1 MTRKP
6 KPHEIFVVSDGT
18 GATAER
24 VLRAALLQFEDSKAH
39 VRRFPEIRTEA
50 QIVSV
55 AKEAVTKR
63 AMIVHTLVSFNLR
76 RVLYIE
82 AVEHH
87 VPVVDLFGTL
97 MTQLESFLESSPQA
111 RPGLMQ
117 EADERYYE
125 RVDALDFAVKHDD
138 GLGLATIGDADVVL
152 VGISRTSK
160 TPLSIYLA
168 YRGFKV
174 ANIPIILGVD
184 PPKELYEIDQT
195 KVVGLVMN
203 PERMV
208 RVRSARLRR
217 WGMSAPRDYA
227 DPVAVNNE
235 LAYSKRVFNE
245 GHPWPVVN
253 VTGKSVEEMARDVM
267 SLIVGRDKT
276 RE

>member
-1 MTRKP
+1 MSQTEP
-6 KPHEIFVVSDGT
+6 LHEIFVVSDGT

-24 VLRAALLQFEDSKAH
+24 VLRAALLQFGESE
-39 VRRFPEIRTEA
+39 VNVQRFPKIRTESQVLDMVKQA
-50 QIVSV
+50 
-55 AKEAVTKR
+55 AERR
-63 AMIVHTLVSFNLR
+63 ALVVHTLVSFNLR

-87 VPVVDLFGTL
+87 IPVVDLFGTL
-97 MTQLESFLESSPQA
+97 MTQLETFLESIPQA

-138 GLGLATIGDADVVL
+138 GLGLATLGDADVVL

-168 YRGFKV
+168 YRAFKV
-174 ANIPIILGVD
+174 ANIPVILGVD

-208 RVRSARLRR
+208 RVRSARLQR
-217 WGMSAPRDYA
+217 WGMTGPRQYA
-227 DPVAVNNE
+227 DPEAVKKE
-235 LAYSKRVFNE
+235 LAYSRRIFND

-253 VTGKSVEEMARDVM
+253 VTGKSVEEMARDVI
-267 SLIVGRDKT
+267 SLIIGKDRT

>member
-1 MTRKP
+1 
-6 KPHEIFVVSDGT
+6 
-18 GATAER
+18 
-24 VLRAALLQFEDSKAH
+24 VLRAALLQFEDSN
-39 VRRFPEIRTEA
+39 VSVSRFPEIRTEA
-50 QIVSV
+50 QVVRV
-55 AKEAVTKR
+55 AKEAVARR
-63 AMIVHTLVSFNLR
+63 AMVVHTLVSFNLR

-138 GLGLATIGDADVVL
+138 GLGLASLGDADVVL

-168 YRGFKV
+168 YRALKV
-174 ANIPIILGVD
+174 ANVPIILGVD
-184 PPKELYEIDQT
+184 PPRELYDIDQT
-195 KVVGLVMN
+195 KIVGLVMN

-208 RVRSARLRR
+208 RVRSARLRQ
-217 WGMSAPRDYA
+217 WGMTAPRDYA
-227 DPVAVNNE
+227 DPGAVQEE
-235 LAYSKRVFNE
+235 LAYSKRIFNE